1 MDSFE
6 TRAPRACEHTHP
18 RTTRNMA
25 SAGDNVVVPRNFRL
39 LEELERGEKAQD
51 QLGQVSYGLADIGAS
66 RAGSRGV
73 HKRMTASRSVR
84 ACPLP
89 RLCSLHAR

>member
-1 MDSFE
+1 
-6 TRAPRACEHTHP
+6 
-18 RTTRNMA
+18 MA

-66 RAGSRGV
+66 RAGSRG
-73 HKRMTASRSVR
+73 
-84 ACPLP
+84 
-89 RLCSLHAR
+89 

>member
-1 MDSFE
+1 MTPQDRLFKIP
-6 TRAPRACEHTHP
+6 RFAPPRARGHTHP

-25 SAGDNVVVPRNFRL
+25 SAGDTVVVPRNFRL

-66 RAGSRGV
+66 RAGSRVCLKG
-73 HKRMTASRSVR
+73 
-84 ACPLP
+84 
-89 RLCSLHAR
+89 

>member
-1 MDSFE
+1 MRTAQSLSDLLTDDTPRPLFKIP
-6 TRAPRACEHTHP
+6 RFAPPRARGHTHP

-25 SAGDNVVVPRNFRL
+25 SAGDTVVVPRNFRL

-66 RAGSRGV
+66 RAGSRVCLKG
-73 HKRMTASRSVR
+73 
-84 ACPLP
+84 
-89 RLCSLHAR
+89 